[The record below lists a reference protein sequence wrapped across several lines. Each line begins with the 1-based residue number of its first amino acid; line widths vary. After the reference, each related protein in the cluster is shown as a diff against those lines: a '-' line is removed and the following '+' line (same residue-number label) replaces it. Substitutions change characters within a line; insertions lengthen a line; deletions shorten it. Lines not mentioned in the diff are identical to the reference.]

1 MIKTIKYQVPSSGH
15 TSLLFLINTFS
26 VDKIQN
32 KHYLPT
38 TTTLFLP
45 LLLQLLSL
53 LHRYHLIVGFIRVP
67 TSATPNRSSTT
78 IYRLYQT
85 NQQATHTPAT
95 MSSPSSSVYV
105 HQSTYSRSSSSSRRS
120 TDSSPRPSTTYRE
133 YDAGMLTASTSSAR
147 YNVLTKPAANHTT
160 RVTQSGR
167 TIIVQHN
174 KRHYDPSSPSPSY
187 RS

>member
-1 MIKTIKYQVPSSGH
+1 
-15 TSLLFLINTFS
+15 
-26 VDKIQN
+26 
-32 KHYLPT
+32 
-38 TTTLFLP
+38 
-45 LLLQLLSL
+45 
-53 LHRYHLIVGFIRVP
+53 
-67 TSATPNRSSTT
+67 
-78 IYRLYQT
+78 
-85 NQQATHTPAT
+85 

-133 YDAGMLTASTSSAR
+133 YDA
-147 YNVLTKPAANHTT
+147 ANHTT